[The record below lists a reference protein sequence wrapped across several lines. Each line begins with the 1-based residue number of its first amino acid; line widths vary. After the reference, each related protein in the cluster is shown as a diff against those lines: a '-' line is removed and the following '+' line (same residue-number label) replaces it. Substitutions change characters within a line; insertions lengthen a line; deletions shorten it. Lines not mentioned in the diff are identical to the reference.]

1 MFHKKMSELL
11 ADPDEYEKEK
21 NTTYGIWED

>member
-1 MFHKKMSELL
+1 MSELL